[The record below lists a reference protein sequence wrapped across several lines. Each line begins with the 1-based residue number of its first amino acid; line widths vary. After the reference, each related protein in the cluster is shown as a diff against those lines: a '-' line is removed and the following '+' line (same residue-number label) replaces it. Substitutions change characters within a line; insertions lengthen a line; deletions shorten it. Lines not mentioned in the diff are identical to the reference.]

1 MVEYALLLAHNSGE
15 FMNGV
20 AGDAISLASRVNW
33 TMLAYV
39 AAGLVLLRIVSWMVK
54 PSRRY

>member
-20 AGDAISLASRVNW
+20 GGDVVSWASRVNW
-33 TMLAYV
+33 TMLGYV
-39 AAGLVLLRIVSWMVK
+39 AAGLVLLRVVSWMVK